1 MIGHK
6 TFVSL
11 EAMEERARGEIVDR
25 SEGPGSYRIQH
36 HLESYMWHQGDKFI
50 DRFDPNSYLRLMQA
64 WQSFDLVGDAGLDD
78 VADLFTACKHQ
89 RFMVFT
95 IDSDVCFYPEEQT
108 MLVNYLKLA
117 DVAHRR
123 ITVHSDRGHDSFLL
137 EPRLYAPHLVD
148 TLTNDWH

>member
-1 MIGHK
+1 MSEAPTYDPADPPTQGLALARMIGHK

-64 WQSFDLVGDAGLDD
+64 WQSFDEGETAG
-78 VADLFTACKHQ
+78 
-89 RFMVFT
+89 
-95 IDSDVCFYPEEQT
+95 YE
-108 MLVNYLKLA
+108 
-117 DVAHRR
+117 
-123 ITVHSDRGHDSFLL
+123 
-137 EPRLYAPHLVD
+137 
-148 TLTNDWH
+148 